1 MLYIVAAGDLSGTG
15 DLLPCC
21 LSMLCIQVLNN
32 IGNKGG
38 KRFGA
43 MYGRARGKGYEV
55 RLVRVSAWD
64 SRTCSTGRAA
74 RTGRAGAKDKAGS
87 NGRAGRI
94 AAVFMTVMLTLSI
107 CLSVLYFCLLPA
119 DNFQAEKAVASSGN
133 QAAPEGNS
141 PFYGGVGTGGTQV
154 SQTQVS
160 VDAGPELTPEPEPKT
175 PLIVLDP
182 GHGGEDEGCMREDAL
197 EKEINLKIA
206 LCTADR
212 LRELGFDVVLTR
224 EDNDA
229 NPTLEERVEI
239 AENAGADMYVSIH
252 QNACEEKESSVGG
265 IETWYCDNTEGSRRL
280 AKLIHMEVLEE
291 TDARERDLQETDE
304 LYVIRE
310 TSMPACL
317 IETGFLSNREERKLL
332 CDPGYQ
338 DRIAAGIAAGINYYF
353 NPKTMYLTFDDG
365 PSQDN
370 TTAVLDILKAH
381 NIKATFF
388 VVGENVRKHPEV
400 ARRIVEEG
408 HTIGIHCNQHDYD
421 VIYENVESYL
431 ADFQEAY
438 DAVYEVTGVE
448 VKLFR
453 FPGGSINAYNED
465 VYEEIIETMT
475 ERGFIYFDWNG
486 SLEDAA
492 AKTTPERLVQNA
504 RASTLGR
511 KKVVMLAH
519 DIVYNTTLCL
529 EELIDSFPE
538 YKFEPLTEDVK
549 PIQF

>member
-1 MLYIVAAGDLSGTG
+1 
-15 DLLPCC
+15 
-21 LSMLCIQVLNN
+21 
-32 IGNKGG
+32 
-38 KRFGA
+38 

-64 SRTCSTGRAA
+64 SRTCAGSRAGIQ
-74 RTGRAGAKDKAGS
+74 GRAGS
-87 NGRAGRI
+87 NSRAGRI
-94 AAVFMTVMLTLSI
+94 AAVLMTAILTLSI

-119 DNFQAEKAVASSGN
+119 DSFQAENTAASSGN
-133 QAAPEGNS
+133 TPLSGGSETETTQMSQQEFTVEAEPE
-141 PFYGGVGTGGTQV
+141 PI
-154 SQTQVS
+154 
-160 VDAGPELTPEPEPKT
+160 PEPEPKT

-197 EKEINLKIA
+197 EKEINLEIA
-206 LCTADR
+206 MRTAAR

-224 EDNDA
+224 EDNDTEL
-229 NPTLEERVEI
+229 TLEERVTI
-239 AENAGADMYVSIH
+239 AEEAEADIYVSIH
-252 QNACEEKESSVGG
+252 QNACEEKQSSVKG
-265 IETWYCDNTEGSRRL
+265 IETWYCGGTEGSRRL
-280 AKLIHMEVLEE
+280 AQLVHTGVLGK
-291 TDARERDLQETDE
+291 TDAKERELCETNE

-338 DRIAAGIAAGINYYF
+338 DKIAAGIAEGINYYF

-365 PSQDN
+365 PSREN

-408 HTIGIHCNQHDYD
+408 HTIGIHCNRHDYN
-421 VIYENVESYL
+421 VIYGSVEDYL
-431 ADFQEAY
+431 EDFREAY
-438 DAVYEVTGVE
+438 NAVYEATGVE

-465 VYEEIIETMT
+465 VYEDIIAEMT
-475 ERGFIYFDWNG
+475 EQGFIYFDWNG
-486 SLEDAA
+486 SLEDAVA
-492 AKTTPERLVQNA
+492 RTTPEQLVQNA
-504 RASTLGR
+504 RESTLGR

-549 PIQF
+549 PVQF